1 MVGLLW
7 QADTRKSL
15 ILCYAE
21 SRINFA
27 GPARDTLKG
36 D

>member
-21 SRINFA
+21 TELILQA
-27 GPARDTLKG
+27 PQGTP
-36 D
+36 